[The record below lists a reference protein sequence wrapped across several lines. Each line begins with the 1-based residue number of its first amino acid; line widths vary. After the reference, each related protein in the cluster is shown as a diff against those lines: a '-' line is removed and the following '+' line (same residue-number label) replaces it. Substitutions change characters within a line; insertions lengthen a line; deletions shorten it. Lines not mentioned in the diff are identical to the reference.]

1 MSDTRIFRIEAQDAQ
16 RTRTLGEIVLI
27 RPLSFAFL
35 TAFSVSMAL
44 CVVLFFVFG
53 SYTRRTSVDGVLVPD
68 TGLVKL
74 YAPESGIVLKKTVVE
89 GQHVTRG
96 QVLYTIS
103 TDLQSVAEGQTQ
115 AAIIAQARQR
125 KTSLQQEIEKTRLL
139 QQDERSTLLARIASL
154 RAQLAHI
161 DDQLVSQ
168 GNRTAIAVDAAAR
181 YQNLLK
187 QDYISTDQAQQRQ
200 ADLLDQRAKLNGLQ
214 RDHASMAQ
222 TLTEASN
229 DLTGLALKQQNQLS
243 EINRSV
249 IDVDQT
255 LIESEAKRQLV
266 ITAPESGVATAV
278 IAEPGQT
285 IDSAHPLASIVPV
298 DAHWQGHLFVP
309 STAVGFIR
317 VGDSVLIRYQAYPYQ
332 KFGQSRA
339 TVRSVA
345 RTALPAAE
353 LSTAGSVAQ
362 DPGIASGTFYLI
374 TVALQSQTVT
384 AYGKS
389 QPLQAGMSLQADILQ
404 ERRRLY
410 EWVLEPLYSVTGK
423 L

>member
-1 MSDTRIFRIEAQDAQ
+1 MPDTRLFRIEAQDAQ

-35 TAFSVSMAL
+35 TAFVVSMAL

-53 SYTRRTSVDGVLVPD
+53 SYARRTSVDGVLVPD

-74 YAPESGIVLKKTVVE
+74 YAPQSGIVLKKIVVE

-115 AAIIAQARQR
+115 AAIIAQAQQR
-125 KTSLQQEIEKTRLL
+125 KISLQQEIEKTRLL
-139 QQDERSTLLARIASL
+139 QQDERSTLLAKIASL

-168 GNRTAIAVDAAAR
+168 RNRTAIAADAASR
-181 YQNLLK
+181 YQNLLE

-229 DLTGLALKQQNQLS
+229 EPSGANATDKTLPSSDRVALVLAVETS
-243 EINRSV
+243 
-249 IDVDQT
+249 
-255 LIESEAKRQLV
+255 
-266 ITAPESGVATAV
+266 
-278 IAEPGQT
+278 
-285 IDSAHPLASIVPV
+285 
-298 DAHWQGHLFVP
+298 
-309 STAVGFIR
+309 
-317 VGDSVLIRYQAYPYQ
+317 
-332 KFGQSRA
+332 QSRIVA
-339 TVRSVA
+339 SFDAVASRRPSGLNASEVRFLV
-345 RTALPAAE
+345 
-353 LSTAGSVAQ
+353 
-362 DPGIASGTFYLI
+362 
-374 TVALQSQTVT
+374 
-384 AYGKS
+384 
-389 QPLQAGMSLQADILQ
+389 
-404 ERRRLY
+404 
-410 EWVLEPLYSVTGK
+410 
-423 L
+423 